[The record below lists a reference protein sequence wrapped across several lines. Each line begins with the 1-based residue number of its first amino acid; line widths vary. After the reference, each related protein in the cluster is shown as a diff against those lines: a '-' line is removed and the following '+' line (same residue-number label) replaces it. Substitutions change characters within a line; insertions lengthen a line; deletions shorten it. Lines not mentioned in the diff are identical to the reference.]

1 MCSRCARE
9 TVNGQGGTGGPGGGS
24 TATPVAAGRLP
35 GPLLR
40 RRAARR
46 PDGLP
51 YEHWDC
57 GYRELDRRARA
68 VAARL
73 GRTLPPGSRVLLA
86 FPYGVDLAGALFGCL
101 YAGMTAVPLVSTGS
115 PAESG
120 TIAEAV
126 RRCRPGAVLTAS
138 DAWTALA
145 IDHSTTEVYEADGH
159 RVGGEPVRRLAVS
172 WRPVGVLRT
181 AAAYQRYVPGAV
193 GPGRLEPP
201 VRHSDLADIL
211 GELGYALRRGTP
223 DDSLGWIASIHGLE
237 DALWRLL
244 LPVHED
250 HPLPSPA

>member
-1 MCSRCARE
+1 M
-9 TVNGQGGTGGPGGGS
+9 VNGRGGNGGS
-24 TATPVAAGRLP
+24 GRDRTATPVSAGRLP

-40 RRAARR
+40 LRAAHR

-51 YEHWDC
+51 YEHWEC
-57 GYRELDRRARA
+57 RYHELDRRARA

-86 FPYGVDLAGALFGCL
+86 FPYGIDLAGALFGCL
-101 YAGMTAVPLVSTGS
+101 YAGMTAVPLVSSGS
-115 PAESG
+115 PAESA
-120 TIAEAV
+120 TVDEAV

-138 DAWTALA
+138 DAWTALT
-145 IDHSTTEVYEADGH
+145 IDHSATEVYEVDGH
-159 RVGGEPVRRLAVS
+159 RVAGEPVRRLALS
-172 WRPVGVLRT
+172 WSPIGVLRT
-181 AAAYQRYVPGAV
+181 ASAYQRYVPGSV

-201 VRHSDLADIL
+201 VRHADLADIL

-223 DDSLGWIASIHGLE
+223 HDSLGWIASIHGLE

-250 HPLPSPA
+250 HWLPGPA